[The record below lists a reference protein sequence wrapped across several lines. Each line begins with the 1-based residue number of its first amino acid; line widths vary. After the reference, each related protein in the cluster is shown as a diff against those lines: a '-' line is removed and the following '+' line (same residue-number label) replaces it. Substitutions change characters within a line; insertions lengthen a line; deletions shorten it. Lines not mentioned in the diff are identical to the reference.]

1 MSDSLLPSSRSTVAR
16 ADSISQSTAV
26 EQARAVAEVQA
37 AVMVAQSVPRD
48 RGRAEAEMRDACSRL
63 SVANRAFYSLPRSG
77 QRIEG
82 PTVHLARELAR
93 IWGNVDYGVRELRRD
108 DEAGVSEIQAFA
120 WDQQANVRSTRTFI
134 VPHAKTIGTRGD
146 KRTER
151 IVDLGDIYLN
161 NQNVG
166 ARAVRECI
174 FTILPEAF
182 TEEAQGIARR
192 TLADGEGESLTERIA
207 KMVGAFRKL
216 GVTEGQIEARTGAKR
231 TAWTAGDLAT
241 LLVVFQSI
249 DRGEA
254 TAAEMFPEQRVTT
267 DELAGTDSTPS

>member
-1 MSDSLLPSSRSTVAR
+1 MSEVALPSARAAVAR

-48 RGRAEAEMRDACSRL
+48 RGRAEAEMREACGRL

-77 QRIEG
+77 QKIEG
-82 PTVHLARELAR
+82 PTVHIARELAR

-120 WDQQANVRSTRTFI
+120 WDQQSNVRSTRTFI
-134 VPHAKTIGTRGD
+134 VPHAKTVGTRGD
-146 KRTER
+146 KRIER

-174 FTILPEAF
+174 FTILPVYFAED
-182 TEEAQGIARR
+182 AQDICRA
-192 TLADGEGESLTERIA
+192 TLRDGEGEPLSERIT
-207 KMVGAFRKL
+207 KMIAAFKTL
-216 GVTEGQIEARTGAKR
+216 GVNEARIEARTGSKR
-231 TAWTAGDLAT
+231 TAWTAGDLAD
-241 LLVVFQSI
+241 LLVAYQSI
-249 DRGEA
+249 GRGEA
-254 TAAEMFPEQRVTT
+254 TAAEMFPEQRVTL
-267 DELAGTDSTPS
+267 DELAPTTA